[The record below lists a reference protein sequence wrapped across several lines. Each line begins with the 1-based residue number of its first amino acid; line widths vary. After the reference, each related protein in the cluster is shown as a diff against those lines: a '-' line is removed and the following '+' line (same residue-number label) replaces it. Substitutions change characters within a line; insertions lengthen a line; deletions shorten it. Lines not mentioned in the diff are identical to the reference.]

1 MSTRPVTGK
10 VLTFSL
16 LTEEKKEMSEKKLS
30 RRDFLRLSALT
41 TAGAVLAACGAAAPQ
56 QDTAAEEKSEA
67 AGAEEV
73 QSAPSGA
80 EAVALDFWMWN
91 TFAPPADEVMDKAL
105 KDWAAANNVTIN
117 VSRDADSN
125 MQTKIMPAL
134 ESKTLPDVLFVNDG
148 GALQMMDAQGL
159 APLDDLFK
167 EIGTAHG
174 DWLPRL
180 EGYVTRE
187 GGIFFLPYS
196 IDTPMLQFRQDI
208 LEEAGLTAPE
218 GQWTWEQTRDLAMQA
233 QKFTEEKGAKKF
245 GWGFGVVKQQHD
257 GWCHDLFRN
266 FGADM
271 WDETGQKIILQ
282 EQKSAEATRALTFI
296 KEAWDMG
303 LFPDDTA
310 SWDWSSNNKA
320 FQEEQSLLAIN
331 AASIYVWATDNKPE
345 LAEAMGLA
353 PKPKDM
359 RDTTDTS
366 LRYTVVMSKE
376 SQEKETAANL
386 IKALYDKEIYG
397 PWLEKGFVANVL
409 HEYDDHP
416 MWTGKR
422 AQFNLAANIGVYPGY
437 PAPYN
442 NAAMAEVGG
451 PNDPIGTMTVRV
463 LIDGWTPEEAI
474 AEADEFAK
482 RVFEKYFS

>member
-1 MSTRPVTGK
+1 
-10 VLTFSL
+10 LTFSL

-56 QDTAAEEKSEA
+56 QDTPAEEKSEA

-80 EAVALDFWMWN
+80 EAVTLDFWMWN
-91 TFAPPADEVMDKAL
+91 TFAPPADEVMETKL
-105 KDWAAANNVTIN
+105 KEWAGANNVTIN
-117 VSRDADSN
+117 ISRDADSN
-125 MQTKIMPAL
+125 TLTKVMPAL
-134 ESKTLPDVLFVNDG
+134 ESGTLPDAMFVG
-148 GALQMMDAQGL
+148 AGEALQLMAAEGL
-159 APLDDLFK
+159 APLGDLFK
-167 EIGTAHG
+167 EIGPAHG
-174 DWLPRL
+174 GWLPKL
-180 EGYVTRE
+180 ENYVTRE

-208 LEEAGLTAPE
+208 LEEAGLKVPE
-218 GQWTWEQTRDLAMQA
+218 GQWTWDETRELAAQA

-245 GWGFGVVKQQHD
+245 GWGFGVVKQTHD

-266 FGADM
+266 FGADI
-271 WDETGQKIILQ
+271 WDESGEKIILQ
-282 EQKSAEATRALTFI
+282 EQKSAEATRALTFA

-303 LFPDDTA
+303 LFPDDAA
-310 SWDWSSNNKA
+310 SWDYAANNKSY
-320 FQEEQSLLAIN
+320 QEEQSVLVIN
-331 AASIYVWATDNKPE
+331 AASIYVWATENKPE
-345 LAEAMGLA
+345 LAEATGLA

-359 RDTTDTS
+359 RDTTS
-366 LRYTVVMSKE
+366 AGLRYTLVMSKTSE
-376 SQEKETAANL
+376 EKETAANL

-397 PWLEKGFVANVL
+397 PWLEKGFVANVV

-422 AQFNLAANIGVYPGY
+422 AQFNLAANIGVYGGY
-437 PAPYN
+437 PAPYD
-442 NAAMAEVGG
+442 NAAMAELLG

-474 AEADEFAK
+474 AEADEFSK
-482 RVFEKYFS
+482 KVFEKHFV